1 MKKDSWFA
9 TLDESTD
16 SLMQEAQE
24 LFRLVEAHNEQ
35 AIDEVK
41 RGLKQEASWR
51 YAGLIFLDAH
61 GKIALRDPK
70 EPLTSSGPV
79 PLTGGAIIL
88 P

>member
-51 YAGLIFLDAH
+51 YAGLIFLDATTE
-61 GKIALRDPK
+61 LY
-70 EPLTSSGPV
+70 
-79 PLTGGAIIL
+79 IL
-88 P
+88 VIKNYYNKSPTRGDFLNAYT